1 MKSGFHSLGVF
12 VSGECRSVVDIADVH
27 YRLDRK
33 QLNILDI
40 FLIFF
45 RHVGG
50 AGVLH
55 VLETFFV
62 YRENLE
68 SAFVVFVTV
77 FKQFLNALQLTCH
90 EVEVAHLKLEV
101 DEFHIAHRVDAAL
114 AMRDIRVIE
123 AAQHMDESVDGL
135 HLGEEFVTDALATL
149 AQTRKVDDFDSGRHD
164 TLRM

>member
-12 VSGECRSVVDIADVH
+12 VSGKCRSVVDVADVH

-40 FLIFF
+40 LLIFF

-50 AGVLH
+50 ASILH

-62 YRENLE
+62 YCEHFE
-68 SAFVVFVTV
+68 SAFVVFVAV
-77 FKQFLNALQLTCH
+77 FEQFLNALQLTCH
-90 EVEVAHLKLEV
+90 EVEVAHLKFKV

-114 AMRDIRVIE
+114 AVRDIRVIE
-123 AAQHMDESVDGL
+123 AAQHMDESVNGL
-135 HLGEEFVTDALATL
+135 HLGE
-149 AQTRKVDDFDSGRHD
+149 
-164 TLRM
+164 